1 MSQANRR
8 RATLTILIVV
18 LLYAFGLRIDH
29 PNGGLSSALGP
40 ANFSVVIYKHG
51 GIFKV
56 GDKIVSR
63 SEVKGGSPAV
73 GIVMHVG
80 KGYYDVQNGK
90 VLEQVFNKDVRGRL
104 LAVIPFVG
112 MPLAPIGF

>member
-1 MSQANRR
+1 MSQTNRR
-8 RATLTILIVV
+8 RISITILV
-18 LLYAFGLRIDH
+18 LLVLYFFGFRIDH

-51 GIFKV
+51 ATFKV

-112 MPLAPIGF
+112 IPLAPLGI